1 MQFVPNKRL
10 IPRSFAQHPHAKGLI
25 AEADIFPHP
34 HGRLAAKVLIFE
46 HHKRLQTFWKNAMG
60 HDVGR
65 GCRGVVNGMCT
76 ERMSVDDSGKT
87 YNHRLTGDPRYF
99 CIIGLCLGYLGM
111 EVVTH
116 ESVHAGFCYEKR
128 VGRNYFGTP
137 ARDFDE
143 ERIAYP
149 TGRIASAIARF
160 LDKRQLYDLKP
171 VPPRKRR
178 RK

>member
-1 MQFVPNKRL
+1 MRFVPNKQP
-10 IPRSFAQHPHAKGLI
+10 IPRSFAMHPYAKGRI
-25 AEADIFPHP
+25 AEADIFPQP
-34 HGRLAAKVLIFE
+34 HGRLAAKLLVFE
-46 HHKRLQTFWKNAMG
+46 HHERLRSFWRKAMG

-65 GCRGVVNGMCT
+65 GCRGVVNGLCQ
-76 ERMSVDDSGKT
+76 ERMRVGKDGQT
-87 YNHRLTGDPRYF
+87 YDHRLTGDPRYF
-99 CIIGLCLGYLGM
+99 CIIGLCLGFLGM
-111 EVVTH
+111 EIVTH

-149 TGRIASAIARF
+149 TGGIASAIARF
-160 LDKRQLYDLKP
+160 LDKHDLYDRKP
-171 VPPRKRR
+171 VRPRRR